1 MGRSEDSDENS
12 TDETKRKYSKEVD
25 EEHAFSRSKKE
36 EIKTKVKQFIE
47 NELQVK
53 VKTERVTKLG
63 ERTYLMQ
70 MESAA
75 DKSKVMQNKSK
86 LKGRE
91 GDKVFINDDL
101 SKQDRDIQK
110 IIRTRAQQE
119 RKDGKRIKI
128 GFRKLYLRDEEWK
141 WDKNEQRL
149 ILTKGN
155 KAQKN

>member
-1 MGRSEDSDENS
+1 
-12 TDETKRKYSKEVD
+12 
-25 EEHAFSRSKKE
+25 
-36 EIKTKVKQFIE
+36 
-47 NELQVK
+47 
-53 VKTERVTKLG
+53 
-63 ERTYLMQ
+63 

-110 IIRTRAQQE
+110 IIRARAQQE

-128 GFRKLYLRDEEWK
+128 GFRKLYLGDEEWT
-141 WDKNEQRL
+141 WDKNEQKL
-149 ILTKGN
+149 ILTKDN